1 METDIKKL
9 ILNSTYGML
18 NNDYSFLKDMKQSL
32 GICFNGQ
39 LILLYMSEQI
49 IGWGGNVIAQNTDGI
64 TVKIP
69 RKREEEFNKFINEI
83 NPIDIGLEAV
93 DYQSFIASNI
103 NNYLAITKEGK
114 IKKKGKLF
122 RTDVPLGD
130 SVDFLIVP
138 KILELY
144 FTKGLDPATV
154 IKNYKDY
161 GFSIYCFCGSFKIS
175 KSYKVLWNG
184 NNCPFI

>member
-1 METDIKKL
+1 
-9 ILNSTYGML
+9 ML
-18 NNDYSFLKDMKQSL
+18 NNDYSFMKDMKQSL

-39 LILLYMSEQI
+39 LILLYLTEQI
-49 IGWGGNVIAQNTDGI
+49 IKWGGNVIMQNTDGL

-69 RKREEEFNKFINEI
+69 KSKEIEFKSFVELI
-83 NPIDIGLEAV
+83 NPVNIGLEFVKYKAL
-93 DYQSFIASNI
+93 IMSNV
-103 NNYLAITKEGK
+103 NNYLAITDDDKPP
-114 IKKKGKLF
+114 KKKGKLF

-138 KILELY
+138 KVLELY